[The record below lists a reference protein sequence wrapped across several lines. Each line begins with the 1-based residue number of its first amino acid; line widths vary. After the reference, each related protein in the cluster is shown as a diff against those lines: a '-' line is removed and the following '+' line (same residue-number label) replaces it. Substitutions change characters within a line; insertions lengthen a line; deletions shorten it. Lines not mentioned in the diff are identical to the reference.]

1 MSTTE
6 AQRKA
11 SKKYITGKLDE
22 VRFRVPKGEREV
34 IKAHAQKMGE
44 SVNGFIYRAVK
55 EAIERDNEK
64 QLLESNL
71 LSGKLSESILFAI
84 HSPIISKQNYKYK
97 KKTASE
103 NLKTAF

>member
-1 MSTTE
+1 MPVSR
-6 AQRKA
+6 AQLESNKRYAKA
-11 SKKYITGKLDE
+11 KLDD

-64 QLLESNL
+64 
-71 LSGKLSESILFAI
+71 
-84 HSPIISKQNYKYK
+84 
-97 KKTASE
+97 
-103 NLKTAF
+103 